1 MVWSLIYEQLL
12 SIRDEL
18 FDTFRKRHKGVME
31 VEEVQL
37 TASSLHRL
45 NFLPFLV
52 DSLPIIL
59 DGDLLVIQK
68 EYCTSL
74 IKLYCVCFGLSC
86 NDAVDLIYNHV
97 FHVFHLDSEDNAYI
111 VSKLPASLIMTRTV
125 KNT

>member
-1 MVWSLIYEQLL
+1 MVWNLIYEQLL

-74 IKLYCVCFGLSC
+74 IKLYCMFW
-86 NDAVDLIYNHV
+86 
-97 FHVFHLDSEDNAYI
+97 
-111 VSKLPASLIMTRTV
+111 T
-125 KNT
+125 